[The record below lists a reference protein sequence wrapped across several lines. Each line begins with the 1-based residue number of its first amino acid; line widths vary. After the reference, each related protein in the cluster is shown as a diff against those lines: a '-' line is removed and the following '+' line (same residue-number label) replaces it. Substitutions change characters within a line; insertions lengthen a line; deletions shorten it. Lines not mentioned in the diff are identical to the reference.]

1 VTADSVQ
8 ATVTA
13 AVGVWFLA
21 VSTEDR
27 FKRSAKARHMARIR
41 FISKPYRD
49 NLRGYS

>member
-49 NLRGYS
+49 NLHSYS

>member
-1 VTADSVQ
+1 MTADNVQ

-13 AVGVWFLA
+13 AVGVWLLA
-21 VSTEDR
+21 ESTEGC

-49 NLRGYS
+49 NLHGYS